1 MSVQRRT
8 FFALK
13 CERDYWAELPAIP
26 EMSLCGGTPFTLGA
40 SFWYPYAGDDNILLQ
55 QEGVFT
61 FGVKDGCV
69 HFTAKNLGSFRA
81 DASREPKLLENE
93 WNRADVVYDGTGVR
107 IYIQGILAL
116 EATLPAEK
124 LKAYADVAPYRFEEH
139 LSALWLFSDQYPTE
153 LITGAVLTYSSGTVG
168 SALRE
173 NTVLD
178 REPPALSFYMPDIPT
193 QMDEVETWETR
204 VAAEAILQG
213 MEALTGMEPSGG
225 FVDPGGERL
234 NGSMATLV
242 AQYARTSPQIT
253 TLENSGKFTGDDL
266 QEVFAAAS
274 LGAFLGAVCYGFY
287 CSARNGSLRRA
298 MLGRRFL
305 HFFKM
310 AWKVS
315 NWPAIGS
322 ALAAGAAKTVRYFG
336 ATPAPDSGTCT
347 NKDYDVTFRSL
358 TFYHEG
364 SRDAGALFGLPDFG
378 GSAVL
383 PEWSRTESGVTSAP
397 ALYHRDIPTGK
408 TPSLLLCFH
417 CDKKCDTPVE
427 ITFSAACLKGNGLD
441 DVLGE
446 PSAGSVTV
454 TATGDY
460 SVTLP
465 LPGATTAENWRPGP
479 GLTGRNTPPG
489 GWRSSGCWPLIPA
502 AV

>member
-40 SFWYPYAGDDNILLQ
+40 SSWYPYAGDDNILLQ

-93 WNRADVVYDGTGVR
+93 WNRADVVYDGTRVR

-116 EATLPAEK
+116 EAALPAEK

-322 ALAAGAAKTVRYFG
+322 ALAAGA
-336 ATPAPDSGTCT
+336 
-347 NKDYDVTFRSL
+347 
-358 TFYHEG
+358 
-364 SRDAGALFGLPDFG
+364 LFGLPDFG

-479 GLTGRNTPPG
+479 GPTGRNTPPG